1 MKRHKNFNLLLM
13 LVLLVAVGQMA
24 QTIYIP
30 AIADMAVALNVREGA
45 VQSVMAAYLLTYGIS
60 QLFYGPLSD
69 RVGRRP
75 VILVGMSIFML
86 ATLVAITTHSLPVL
100 IAASAMQGMG
110 TGVGGV
116 MARTL
121 PRDLYEGAQLR
132 HANSLLNMGI
142 LVSPLIAPLL
152 GGILDTLWSW
162 RACYAFLLLLC
173 AGVTFSM
180 AKWMPETRPEGAPRT
195 KLLAS
200 YKTLF
205 GTGAFNCYLLMLI
218 GGLAGIAVFEACSG
232 VLMGAVLGLS
242 SMAVS
247 ILFILPIPAA
257 FFGAWFAGRPNKRFP
272 TLMWQSVICC
282 LLAGLMMWIP
292 VAAGHHDRLDPAGAC
307 GAVLLRRRDVVPAGH
322 QRRDGAVPV
331 PRRNRRGAGGRLAEY
346 RLRRAGLAV
355 GDDAA
360 NRSGQPRPAD
370 DADGPVDSAVLAA
383 AGLALHPPSAAGIS
397 AAVIHRMAADALS
410 GLPDWSSAG
419 PRKRSAVILPGGGA
433 RLTRPP

>member
-1 MKRHKNFNLLLM
+1 MPVTYSPFLIAHEVFIDMKRHKNFNLLLM

-30 AIADMAVALNVREGA
+30 AIADMAVSLNVREGA

-152 GGILDTLWSW
+152 GGILDTLWNW
-162 RACYAFLLLLC
+162 RACYAFLLILC
-173 AGVTFSM
+173 AGVTISM
-180 AKWMPETRPEGAPRT
+180 AKWMPETRPQGAPRT

-205 GTGAFNCYLLMLI
+205 GTGAFNCYLLMLV

-257 FFGAWFAGRPNKRFP
+257 FFGAWFAGRPNKRFS

-282 LLAGLMMWIP
+282 LLAGIMMWLPGLFGIMTVWTLLVPAALFFFGAGMLFPLATSGAMEPFPFLAGTAGARVGGVPNLGSGVLAWLSAMMPQTGQSSLGLLMMLMGLLILLCWLPLASRFTSHQQP
-292 VAAGHHDRLDPAGAC
+292 V
-307 GAVLLRRRDVVPAGH
+307 
-322 QRRDGAVPV
+322 
-331 PRRNRRGAGGRLAEY
+331 
-346 RLRRAGLAV
+346 
-355 GDDAA
+355 
-360 NRSGQPRPAD
+360 
-370 DADGPVDSAVLAA
+370 
-383 AGLALHPPSAAGIS
+383 
-397 AAVIHRMAADALS
+397 
-410 GLPDWSSAG
+410 
-419 PRKRSAVILPGGGA
+419 
-433 RLTRPP
+433 

>member
-162 RACYAFLLLLC
+162 RACYAFLLVLC

-292 VAAGHHDRLDPAGAC
+292 GLLGIMTVWTLLVPAALFFFGAGMLFPLATSGAMEPFPFLAGTAGAL
-307 GAVLLRRRDVVPAGH
+307 V
-322 QRRDGAVPV
+322 
-331 PRRNRRGAGGRLAEY
+331 GG
-346 RLRRAGLAV
+346 
-355 GDDAA
+355 
-360 NRSGQPRPAD
+360 
-370 DADGPVDSAVLAA
+370 
-383 AGLALHPPSAAGIS
+383 
-397 AAVIHRMAADALS
+397 
-410 GLPDWSSAG
+410 
-419 PRKRSAVILPGGGA
+419 
-433 RLTRPP
+433 

>member
-1 MKRHKNFNLLLM
+1 MKRHKNFTLLLM

-30 AIADMAVALNVREGA
+30 AIADMAISLNAREGA
-45 VQSVMAAYLLTYGIS
+45 VQSVMAAYLLTYGVS

-69 RVGRRP
+69 RTGRRP
-75 VILVGMSIFML
+75 VILIGMSIFML
-86 ATLVAITTHSLPVL
+86 ATLVAITTHSLTVL
-100 IAASAMQGMG
+100 IIASAIQGMG

-121 PRDLYEGAQLR
+121 PRDLYEGSQLR

-142 LVSPLIAPLL
+142 LVSPLLAPLL
-152 GGILDTLWSW
+152 GGILNTLWSW
-162 RACYAFLLLLC
+162 RACYAFLLILC

-180 AKWMPETRPEGAPRT
+180 VRWMPETRPAGAPRSR
-195 KLLAS
+195 LATS

-205 GTGAFNCYLLMLI
+205 GNTAFNCYLLMLI

-257 FFGAWFAGRPNKRFP
+257 FFGAWFAGRPHKRFP

-282 LLAGLMMWIP
+282 LLAGIMMWIP
-292 VAAGHHDRLDPAGAC
+292 GLMGIMTVWTLLVPAALFFFGAGMLFPLATSGAMEPFPFLAGTAGAL
-307 GAVLLRRRDVVPAGH
+307 V
-322 QRRDGAVPV
+322 
-331 PRRNRRGAGGRLAEY
+331 GGLQNI
-346 RLRRAGLAV
+346 G
-355 GDDAA
+355 
-360 NRSGQPRPAD
+360 SG
-370 DADGPVDSAVLAA
+370 VLAWLSA
-383 AGLALHPPSAAGIS
+383 MMPQTGQSSLGLL
-397 AAVIHRMAADALS
+397 MMLM
-410 GLPDWSSAG
+410 GLL
-419 PRKRSAVILPGGGA
+419 ILLCWLPLA
-433 RLTRPP
+433 SRFSRHQQPV

>member
-162 RACYAFLLLLC
+162 RACYAFLLVLC

-257 FFGAWFAGRPNKRFP
+257 FFGAWFAAAEQAFPDADVAVGDLLPAGRSDDVDPR
-272 TLMWQSVICC
+272 
-282 LLAGLMMWIP
+282 
-292 VAAGHHDRLDPAGAC
+292 AAGHHDRLDPAGAC

-397 AAVIHRMAADALS
+397 AAVVHRMAADALS

-419 PRKRSAVILPGGGA
+419 PRKRSAVILPGGGS

>member
-1 MKRHKNFNLLLM
+1 MKRQRNVNLLLM

-30 AIADMAVALNVREGA
+30 AIADMAQALNDREGA
-45 VQSVMAAYLLTYGIS
+45 VQSVMAAYLLTYGVS

-75 VILVGMSIFML
+75 VILVGMSIFMV
-86 ATLVAITTHSLPVL
+86 ATLFAMTTHSLTVL

-121 PRDLYEGAQLR
+121 PRDLYEGTQLR

-142 LVSPLIAPLL
+142 LVSPLLAPLI
-152 GGILDTLWSW
+152 GGLLDTLWNW
-162 RACYAFLLLLC
+162 RACYAFLLVLC

-180 AKWMPETRPEGAPRT
+180 ARWMPETRPAAAPRT
-195 KLLAS
+195 RLIAS

-205 GTGAFNCYLLMLI
+205 GNGAFNCYLLMLI

-242 SMAVS
+242 SMVVS

-257 FFGAWFAGRPNKRFP
+257 FFGAWFAGRPNKRFSA
-272 TLMWQSVICC
+272 LMWQSVICC

-292 VAAGHHDRLDPAGAC
+292 GWFGVMNVWTLLIPAALFFFGAGMLFPLATSGAMEPFPFLAGTAGAL
-307 GAVLLRRRDVVPAGH
+307 V
-322 QRRDGAVPV
+322 
-331 PRRNRRGAGGRLAEY
+331 GGLQNI
-346 RLRRAGLAV
+346 G
-355 GDDAA
+355 
-360 NRSGQPRPAD
+360 SG
-370 DADGPVDSAVLAA
+370 VLAWLSA
-383 AGLALHPPSAAGIS
+383 MLPQNGQGSLGLLMTLMGLLILACWLPLASRIS
-397 AAVIHRMAADALS
+397 HQGQTV
-410 GLPDWSSAG
+410 
-419 PRKRSAVILPGGGA
+419 
-433 RLTRPP
+433 

>member
-1 MKRHKNFNLLLM
+1 MKRHKNFTLLLM

-30 AIADMAVALNVREGA
+30 AIADMAISLNAREGA
-45 VQSVMAAYLLTYGIS
+45 VQSVMAAYLLTYGVS

-75 VILVGMSIFML
+75 VILIGMSIFML
-86 ATLVAITTHSLPVL
+86 ATLVAITTHSLTVL
-100 IAASAMQGMG
+100 IIASAIQGMG

-142 LVSPLIAPLL
+142 LVSPLLAPLI
-152 GGILDTLWSW
+152 GGILNTLWSW
-162 RACYAFLLLLC
+162 RACYAFLLILC

-180 AKWMPETRPEGAPRT
+180 ARWMPETRPAGAPRSR
-195 KLLAS
+195 LATS

-205 GTGAFNCYLLMLI
+205 GNTAFNCYLLMLI

-257 FFGAWFAGRPNKRFP
+257 F
-272 TLMWQSVICC
+272 SV
-282 LLAGLMMWIP
+282 P
-292 VAAGHHDRLDPAGAC
+292 
-307 GAVLLRRRDVVPAGH
+307 
-322 QRRDGAVPV
+322 
-331 PRRNRRGAGGRLAEY
+331 
-346 RLRRAGLAV
+346 
-355 GDDAA
+355 
-360 NRSGQPRPAD
+360 
-370 DADGPVDSAVLAA
+370 
-383 AGLALHPPSAAGIS
+383 
-397 AAVIHRMAADALS
+397 
-410 GLPDWSSAG
+410 GLPD
-419 PRKRSAVILPGGGA
+419 A
-433 RLTRPP
+433 RINASRP

>member
-1 MKRHKNFNLLLM
+1 MKRHKNFTLLLM

-30 AIADMAVALNVREGA
+30 AIADMAISLNAREGA
-45 VQSVMAAYLLTYGIS
+45 VQSVMAAYLLTYGVS

-75 VILVGMSIFML
+75 VILIGMSIFML
-86 ATLVAITTHSLPVL
+86 ATLVAITTHSLTVL
-100 IAASAMQGMG
+100 IIASAIQGMG

-132 HANSLLNMGI
+132 HANSLLIMGI
-142 LVSPLIAPLL
+142 LVSPLLAPLI
-152 GGILDTLWSW
+152 GGILNTLWSW
-162 RACYAFLLLLC
+162 RACYAFLLILC

-180 AKWMPETRPEGAPRT
+180 ARWMPETRPAGAPRSR
-195 KLLAS
+195 LATS

-205 GTGAFNCYLLMLI
+205 GNTAFNCYLLMLI

-257 FFGAWFAGRPNKRFP
+257 FFGAWFAGRPHKRFP

-282 LLAGLMMWIP
+282 LLAGIMRWIPGLMGIMTVWTLLVPAALFFFGAGMLFPLATSGAMEPFPFLAGTAGALVGGLQNIGSGVLAWLSAMMPQTGQSSLGLLMMLMGLLILLCWLPLASRFSRHQQP
-292 VAAGHHDRLDPAGAC
+292 V
-307 GAVLLRRRDVVPAGH
+307 
-322 QRRDGAVPV
+322 
-331 PRRNRRGAGGRLAEY
+331 
-346 RLRRAGLAV
+346 
-355 GDDAA
+355 
-360 NRSGQPRPAD
+360 
-370 DADGPVDSAVLAA
+370 
-383 AGLALHPPSAAGIS
+383 
-397 AAVIHRMAADALS
+397 
-410 GLPDWSSAG
+410 
-419 PRKRSAVILPGGGA
+419 
-433 RLTRPP
+433 